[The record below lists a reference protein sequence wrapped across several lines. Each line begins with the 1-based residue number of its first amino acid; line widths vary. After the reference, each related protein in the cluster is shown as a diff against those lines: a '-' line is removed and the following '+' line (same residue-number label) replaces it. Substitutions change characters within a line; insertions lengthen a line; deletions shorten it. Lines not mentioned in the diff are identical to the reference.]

1 MNRFIIIK
9 QSAMIFL
16 CTLLPFFVFAQQ
28 RTPAKALKECKQLE
42 TLSYIKGEPQYKL
55 FATSSSLSSLKGI
68 GKNNEAYYIYADSS
82 DGKGF
87 VIVSGDERMPKI
99 LAYSDENL
107 FDTANMS
114 PALKFWL
121 EGYVEEYLNLQK
133 DPQVPSVAL
142 NDVRP
147 EGVEPLLG
155 GIRWDQDEPY
165 NNLCPTSSRG
175 KCLTG
180 CVATAMAQVMKYH
193 QFPNQGRGR
202 KSYSY
207 GEFNQKRI
215 THDFSDDYFRWDKML
230 DAYTGNYTNE
240 QAEAVATLM
249 YSCGVSVEMSYGTS
263 SSGAYQHDLLHG
275 YVENFGYDADAS
287 CLLRDYISTED
298 WHQLLI
304 EELNN
309 GRPVNYGGSE
319 PNSDSGHSF
328 VLDGYK
334 TGVNPYPDYH
344 VNWGWSGEGDGY
356 YQLANLS
363 PRLNNGTPYNS
374 GFISGQQMAIGV
386 KPDDGIN
393 SHHSYLCVD
402 NLRISQA
409 TIKRG
414 AKISVYVSECI
425 NMSYKDFIGSLQLF
439 LINNDGREF
448 LLGQHDVGRINYYDL
463 TENLNFQVS
472 IPDDLPE
479 GKYIVKMKSK
489 QDDGTE
495 WFDVYSNEKST
506 LTVSDNPVVIPES
519 SLACS
524 GVNFFESPNKSLLA
538 ANVYE
543 LQNLTR
549 SFFAGGLKFVLA
561 TDYGR
566 FIQFL
571 NDSVQSVVVDV
582 MRPVS
587 SPVKLYGTIPDSIP
601 DGSYRLYIASE
612 LNNSFEFG
620 YVAYRNWATSY
631 MQPTEYYFEI
641 KILEGKA
648 FVDGHIY
655 DLQPTEIRVDV
666 NAITELID
674 RSLSGDSSVTIAD
687 ITNLIDKYLSQE

>member
-1 MNRFIIIK
+1 
-9 QSAMIFL
+9 MIFL

-42 TLSYIKGEPQYKL
+42 TLSYTKGEPQYKL

-99 LAYSDENL
+99 LAYSDENR
-107 FDTANMS
+107 FNTANMP

-121 EGYVEEYLNLQK
+121 DCYVEEYLNLQK
-133 DPQVPSVAL
+133 DPQIPSVAL
-142 NDVRP
+142 SDVRP

-202 KSYSY
+202 KSYFY

-328 VLDGYK
+328 VFDGYK

-495 WFDVYSNEKST
+495 WFDVYSNGNPT
-506 LTVSDNPVVIPES
+506 LTVSDNPVIIPES
-519 SLACS
+519 LFACS
-524 GVNFFESPNKSLLA
+524 GVNFFESPDSSLLA

-549 SFFAGGLKFVLA
+549 SFFAGGLKFALS
-561 TDYGR
+561 TDDGR

-571 NDSVQSVVVDV
+571 NDSAQSVVVDV

-587 SPVKLYGTIPDSIP
+587 SPVKLYGAIPDSIP
-601 DGSYRLYIASE
+601 NGSYRLYIAFEKSE
-612 LNNSFEFG
+612 SSEFG

-631 MQPTEYYFEI
+631 MEPTEYYFEVSVS
-641 KILEGKA
+641 EGKA
-648 FVDGHIY
+648 MIDGHVY
-655 DLQPTEIRVDV
+655 DLQPTSVSV
-666 NAITELID
+666 GLNAITELID
-674 RSLSGDSSVTIAD
+674 RYLSGDKSVLLDD
-687 ITNLIDKYLSQE
+687 IVKLIDKYLSQE